1 MIQKLIQKYVFY
13 WLIYVQCHNNL
24 VILCSLYLILIIVP
38 SPTAPRVN
46 LRCLI
51 VVFFFIPFWSFQK
64 GQGKSKSKAC
74 KKSEFFVQIEFD
86 MV

>member
-1 MIQKLIQKYVFY
+1 MIQKLIQKYDFY

-51 VVFFFIPFWSFQK
+51 VVLFFYSFLVLSK
-64 GQGKSKSKAC
+64 GPRQ
-74 KKSEFFVQIEFD
+74 V
-86 MV
+86 